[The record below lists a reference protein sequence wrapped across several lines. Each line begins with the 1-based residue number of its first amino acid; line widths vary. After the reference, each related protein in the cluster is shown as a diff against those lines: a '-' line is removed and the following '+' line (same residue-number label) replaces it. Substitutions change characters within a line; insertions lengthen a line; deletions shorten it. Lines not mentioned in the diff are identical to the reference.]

1 MKDSIATI
9 RQSAHTF
16 LSGTVLSRLSGM
28 LRDMSMAYA
37 FGTHSS
43 IAGFMVAFRFAHLF
57 RRLLG
62 EGALQSTFIPEFEAL
77 RHESLQRA
85 LAFFGQLLLALA
97 ITLITIIGL
106 GCSGLAASLWWGH
119 FSSSNQ
125 QIIFFSLLMLPSLF
139 FICLFGLNASLL
151 QCEKIYFIPSIAPVA
166 FNCVWIASV
175 FGVRHLSPD
184 VAMPWLAGGVAL
196 ACFCQ
201 WLFTVPHT
209 WKILSQVPRCSWLKA
224 RPFFSKDLRLFIKPL
239 SLGILGVAASQV
251 NHAIDSVFAR
261 FAEAEGPALLWYAIR
276 LQQLPLALFGIAVA
290 GAVLPPLSRA
300 LREHRW
306 DDYHHFLHDAL
317 RRTWIFVLPFMA
329 ALFVMGDSAVN
340 LIYGRGDFG
349 LHSVAGTTSCLW
361 AYNIGLLPAALVLVL
376 APASYAQNNY
386 FLPAISSVM
395 TMLLNLVLNTFF
407 ITSLGWGAMSIAIA
421 TSLSAWA
428 NFFWLSW
435 VLSRKISLS
444 TPFFSKDCLISSLAT
459 LVAFLGTYGM
469 RLYIQHL
476 PIKVDPILLPQSFNE
491 QFSTLCYQALT
502 FGGLFLMMTYATRG
516 LYRLLIALFY
526 SKSEKKAMAFSF
538 NQDH

>member
-1 MKDSIATI
+1 
-9 RQSAHTF
+9 
-16 LSGTVLSRLSGM
+16 M

-125 QIIFFSLLMLPSLF
+125 QIIFFSLPHASQLILYLLIWFKKCFTVAMRKNLLHPQHRSRRFQLRLDCLSLWRAPSLTRCRHALVGRRCGFGLFLPMALHSSSHMENSLPSS
-139 FICLFGLNASLL
+139 SLL
-151 QCEKIYFIPSIAPVA
+151 
-166 FNCVWIASV
+166 
-175 FGVRHLSPD
+175 
-184 VAMPWLAGGVAL
+184 LAEGTPL
-196 ACFCQ
+196 
-201 WLFTVPHT
+201 
-209 WKILSQVPRCSWLKA
+209 
-224 RPFFSKDLRLFIKPL
+224 FSKDLRLFIKPL

-421 TSLSAWA
+421 DKSERLGE
-428 NFFWLSW
+428 FLLVSW

-491 QFSTLCYQALT
+491 QFS
-502 FGGLFLMMTYATRG
+502 LFA
-516 LYRLLIALFY
+516 I
-526 SKSEKKAMAFSF
+526 K
-538 NQDH
+538 H